1 MAMPYLAR
9 RPVASLVAAL
19 SVLACL
25 VVAMPAGA
33 ARAGAHLADFKSAAA
48 QPGGFTLFESG
59 QVRPL
64 ALSPSGK
71 FLFAA
76 NTPDNRLEVYRVVGN
91 GLEHRA
97 SIPVGLE
104 PVAVAARNDDEIWVV
119 NHLSD
124 SVSVVQMT
132 QGGHSGRVVRTL
144 LVGDEPR
151 DIVFGGAGKNRA
163 FITTAHRGQN
173 VPYDPKL
180 TTPGVG
186 RADVW
191 VFDAGNLGV
200 TLAGTPLTIVTLFS
214 DTPRALAVSPDGSKV
229 YAAAFHS
236 GNRTT
241 TIPENLVPDGGEA
254 AGGVPGPNTSADGAP
269 RPEVGIIVKFNGTH
283 WVDELNRVWDSKIR
297 FSLPDKDVFVIN
309 ANANPPA
316 QLGGTV
322 GYYRGV
328 GTILFN
334 MAVNPVS
341 GKVYVSNTEAGND
354 KRFEGPGIFAGHSLR
369 GHLHES
375 RITVLDPAGSVTSR
389 HLNKHINYAACCDP
403 IPNPENDKSL
413 ALPQQIAV
421 TSDGRTLYV
430 ATLGTSKI
438 GVFDTAALENNTFT
452 PNVADQIK
460 VSGGGLTGLVLQEDK
475 HRLYTLT
482 RFDNSI
488 AIVDTVSGGEIGHI
502 AMHNPEPPSVVA
514 GRPFLYDTSLSSS
527 HGDSSCASCH
537 VAGDFDSLAWD
548 LGNPDG
554 AVQPIP
560 GPFEVPPSAV
570 GLLDSHHPMKGPM
583 TTQSLR
589 GMANHGPMHWRGDR
603 TGGND
608 NPSAQPD
615 SGTFDEVAGFKK
627 FLGAFPNLLGRSG
640 PIDDT
645 DMAKFA
651 AFILQVT
658 YPPNPVRMLSNHLT
672 PSQQAGHDFF
682 MNNVSD
688 FTNRGTCVSCHVT
701 DRHANEDKGVAAPG
715 FFGTDGRYTFDGG
728 VEGFKTPHLRNQYQK
743 VGMFGMASTPVIPT
757 NDAFLGDQVRGFG
770 FNHDGSVATVFNF
783 VSVTTENG
791 GFNQSPLTPGGF
803 LPGPAGELQKRQ
815 VEDFMLAFDSNLAP
829 IVGQQTTLTKDNAT
843 VVGERIDL
851 LIDRARAGECDLVV
865 KSGSDHGERGYLY
878 DAAANRF
885 VGNRQ
890 SDAPL
895 SDASLRQRAAQKDG
909 ELTYTCTP
917 PGSGLRV
924 GIDRD
929 GDGILDGDEEDA
941 GSDPANA
948 ASAIRAGGG
957 GGASK
962 SSPAPAG

>member
-1 MAMPYLAR
+1 MALPYLKR
-9 RPVASLVAAL
+9 RTVPALIASLSILAGLVAAL
-19 SVLACL
+19 S
-25 VVAMPAGA
+25 AGA
-33 ARAGAHLADFKSAAA
+33 DARLADFKSR
-48 QPGGFTLFESG
+48 PGRFTVFESG

-71 FLFAA
+71 LLFAA
-76 NTPDNRLEVYRVVGN
+76 NTPDDRLEVFRVKNN
-91 GLEHRA
+91 GLELLV

-104 PVAVAARNDDEIWVV
+104 PVAVAARNDNEIWVV

-124 SVSVVQMT
+124 SVSVVELT

-151 DIVFGGAGKNRA
+151 DIVFGGARKDRA

-173 VPYDPKL
+173 VPYDPQL

-191 VFDAGNLGV
+191 VFDADHLGG
-200 TLAGTPLTIVTLFS
+200 TLSGTPLTIVTLFT

-229 YAAAFHS
+229 YAAGFHS

-241 TIPENLVPDGGEA
+241 TINEALVPNGGEA
-254 AGGVPGPNTSADGAP
+254 AGGVPEPNTNAEGVP

-283 WVDELNRVWDSKIR
+283 WVDELNRVWDDKVR

-316 QLGGTV
+316 QLGGTA

-328 GTILFN
+328 GTILNN
-334 MAVNPVS
+334 MVVNPVN

-354 KRFEGPGIFAGHSLR
+354 KRFEGPGTFAGHSLR

-375 RITVLDPAGSVTSR
+375 RITVLGTGGSVAPR
-389 HLNKHINYAACCDP
+389 HLNKHINYAACCAA
-403 IPNPENDKSL
+403 IPNAENEKSL
-413 ALPQQIAV
+413 ALPQEMAV

-438 GVFDTAALENNTFT
+438 GVFDTGALENNTFT
-452 PNVADQIK
+452 PSTADQIK
-460 VSGGGLTGLVLQEDK
+460 VSGGGLTGLVLHEDK

-488 AIVDTVSGGEIGHI
+488 AIVDTGSGAEVGHV

-514 GRPFLYDTSLSSS
+514 GRPFLYDTSFSSS

-537 VAGDFDSLAWD
+537 VNGDFDSLAWD

-560 GPFEVPPSAV
+560 GPFELQPSAF
-570 GLLDSHHPMKGPM
+570 GLLDTHHPMKGPM

-608 NPSAQPD
+608 APSAQPD

-640 PIDDT
+640 PIDDAS
-645 DMAKFA
+645 MAKFA
-651 AFILQVT
+651 SFILQVT
-658 YPPNPVRMLSNHLT
+658 YPPNPVRMLSNRLT
-672 PSQQAGHDFF
+672 PSQEAGRNFF
-682 MNNVSD
+682 VNNISD
-688 FTNRGTCVSCHVT
+688 LANLGACASCHVL
-701 DRHANEDKGVAAPG
+701 DRHANEAQGVAAPG
-715 FFGTDGRYTFDGG
+715 LFGTDGRYTFDGG
-728 VEGFKTPHLRNQYQK
+728 TEGFKTPHLRNQYQK
-743 VGMFGMASTPVIPT
+743 VGMFGMPNISTLPGS
-757 NDAFLGDQVRGFG
+757 DAFLGDQVRGFG
-770 FNHDGSVATVFNF
+770 FNHDGSVPTIFRFN
-783 VSVTTENG
+783 SVTTNG
-791 GFNQSPLTPGGF
+791 GGFDQSPATPGGF
-803 LPGPAGELQKRQ
+803 LPGPAGDLQKRQ
-815 VEDFMLAFDSNLAP
+815 VEDFLLAFDSNLAP
-829 IVGQQTTLTKDNAT
+829 IVGQQTTLTKDNASA
-843 VVGERIDL
+843 VGERIDL
-851 LIDRARAGECDLVV
+851 LIDRARAGECDLVA
-865 KSGSDHGERGYLY
+865 KGGSNHGEKGYLY
-878 DAAANRF
+878 DAASDRF
-885 VGNRQ
+885 LGNRR

-895 SDASLRQRAAQKDG
+895 SDANLRLRAFQDGG

-917 PGSGLRV
+917 PGSGVRI

-929 GDGILDGDEEDA
+929 EDGVLDGDEEDA
-941 GSDPANA
+941 KSGPADTVRT
-948 ASAIRAGGG
+948 IRVGDIGGV
-957 GGASK
+957 AT
-962 SSPAPAG
+962 SPARHRRG

>member
-9 RPVASLVAAL
+9 RSVSSPIAAF
-19 SVLACL
+19 SVLAWL
-25 VVAMPAGA
+25 VATLPAGA
-33 ARAGAHLADFKSAAA
+33 GARLADFKTAAA
-48 QPGGFTLFESG
+48 TRPGRFTLFESG

-76 NTPDNRLEVYRVVGN
+76 NTPDDRLEVFRVKNN
-91 GLEHRA
+91 GLEHRV

-104 PVAVAARNDDEIWVV
+104 PVAVAARNDNEIWVV

-124 SVSVVQMT
+124 SVSVVELDE
-132 QGGHSGRVVRTL
+132 GGHAGRVVRTL

-151 DIVFGGAGKNRA
+151 DIVFGGSGKNRA

-173 VPYDPKL
+173 VPYDPQL

-191 VFDAGNLGV
+191 VFDADHPGA
-200 TLAGTPLTIVTLFS
+200 TLTGTPLTIVTLFS

-229 YAAAFHS
+229 YAAAFQS
-236 GNRTT
+236 GNQTT
-241 TIPENLVPDGGEA
+241 TIHEFFVPNGGEA
-254 AGGVPGPNTSADGAP
+254 AGGLPRPNTNADGVP
-269 RPEVGIIVKFNGTH
+269 QPEVGLIVKFNGTH
-283 WVDELNRVWDSKIR
+283 WVDELNRVWDDKVR

-316 QLGGTV
+316 QLGGTA

-334 MAVNPVS
+334 MVVNPVN
-341 GKVYVSNTEAGND
+341 GKVYVSNTEAGNE
-354 KRFEGPGIFAGHSLR
+354 KRFEGPGTFAGHSVR

-375 RITVLDPAGSVTSR
+375 RITVLGPAGSVASR
-389 HLNKHINYAACCDP
+389 HLNKHINYAECCDE
-403 IPNPENDKSL
+403 IPNAENDKSL
-413 ALPQQIAV
+413 AFPQQMAV

-438 GVFDTAALENNTFT
+438 GVFDTHALENDTFT
-452 PNVADQIK
+452 PSTDDQIK
-460 VSGGGLTGLVLQEDK
+460 VSGGGLTGLVLDEDE
-475 HRLYTLT
+475 HRIYTLT

-488 AIVDTVSGGEIGHI
+488 AVVDTVSGTEVEHV

-537 VAGDFDSLAWD
+537 VFGDFDSLAWD

-554 AVQPIP
+554 SVAPIP
-560 GPFEVPPSAV
+560 GPFEVAPSTF

-608 NPSAQPD
+608 TASAQPD

-627 FLGAFPNLLGRSG
+627 FQGAFPNLLGRSG
-640 PIDDT
+640 PVSDE
-645 DMAKFA
+645 DMLAFA
-651 AFILQVT
+651 TFILQVT
-658 YPPNPVRMLSNHLT
+658 YPPNPIRMLSNRLT
-672 PSQQAGHDFF
+672 PDQQAGHDFF
-682 MNNVSD
+682 MNNISD
-688 FTNRGTCVSCHVT
+688 FTNRGTCASCHVL
-701 DRHANEDKGVAAPG
+701 DPHANEDKGVAAPG

-728 VEGFKTPHLRNQYQK
+728 TEGFKTPHLRNAYQK
-743 VGMFGMASTPVIPT
+743 VGMFGMPTSPVIPT
-757 NDAFLGDQVRGFG
+757 NDAFLGEQVRGFG
-770 FNHDGSVATVFNF
+770 FNHDGAVATIFNF
-783 VSVTTENG
+783 ISVTTDNG
-791 GFNQSPLTPGGF
+791 GFNQSPATPGGF
-803 LPGPAGELQKRQ
+803 LPGPAGEVQKRQ
-815 VEDFMLAFDSNLAP
+815 VEAFQLAFDSNLAP
-829 IVGQQTTLTKDNAT
+829 IVGQQTTLTKDNAA
-843 VVGERIDL
+843 VVGDRIDL

-865 KSGSDHGERGYLY
+865 KSGSNHGEKGYLY
-878 DAAANRF
+878 DVDSGLF
-885 VGNRQ
+885 FGNR
-890 SDAPL
+890 SCDAPL
-895 SDASLRQRAAQKDG
+895 SDASLRQRAAQKGG

-917 PGSGLRV
+917 PGSGVRV

-929 GDGILDGDEEDA
+929 EDGILDGDEEDA

-948 ASAIRAGGG
+948 TSTVRASGGG
-957 GGASK
+957 SK
-962 SSPAPAG
+962 AAACSAAAG